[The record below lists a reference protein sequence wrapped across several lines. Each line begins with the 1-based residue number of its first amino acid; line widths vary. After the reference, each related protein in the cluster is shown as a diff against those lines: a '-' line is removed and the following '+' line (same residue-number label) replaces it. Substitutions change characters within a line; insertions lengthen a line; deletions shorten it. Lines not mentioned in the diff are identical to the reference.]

1 MAGWRLARLTGA
13 ESPSLQSIYV
23 YQSTAKIQERCPSVG
38 SCMYAPTVPT
48 STGLPAHDSA
58 SGFERDGDHRGV
70 CTPGIFMAREA
81 VGGRRRLAGVLG
93 R

>member
-1 MAGWRLARLTGA
+1 MAGWRVVRLTGA

-58 SGFERDGDHRGV
+58 SGFERDGDPRGLHTWNIYGTRSRHRGQ
-70 CTPGIFMAREA
+70 
-81 VGGRRRLAGVLG
+81 RRLAGVLG